1 MKKAKNTGASKCIYN
16 ILGSNPNA
24 GIVNTAVSAKTN
36 NSKSLSPMSK
46 PMTRTRIK
54 VNTHR
59 KTSGK

>member
-1 MKKAKNTGASKCIYN
+1 MKKQKIYVSKCIYN

-24 GIVNTAVSAKTN
+24 SIINTAVSNKTSN
-36 NSKSLSPMSK
+36 TKSSNPMSK

-59 KTSGK
+59 KISGK